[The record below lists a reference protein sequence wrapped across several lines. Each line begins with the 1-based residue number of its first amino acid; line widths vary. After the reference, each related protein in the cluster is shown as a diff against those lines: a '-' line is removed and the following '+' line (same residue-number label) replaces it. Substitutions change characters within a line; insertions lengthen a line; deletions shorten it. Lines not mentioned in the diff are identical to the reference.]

1 MTRNP
6 CLMVG
11 FSGSQ
16 ELRMFRVKD
25 EFGTVEPFMSISAP
39 SPLRYVCGRFT
50 SVFKIDNYEV
60 DAYNLLI

>member
-50 SVFKIDNYEV
+50 SVFKIDMVRNGG
-60 DAYNLLI
+60 DA